1 MLVCALIAL
10 SACQPTNFELSAD
23 KRTGPPMPFGTQA
36 AVAVDGLIVGHRLMD
51 AGEFELALDAYRR
64 AASETGVTA
73 EVLSGMGSANLR
85 LGRLQ
90 QARLLLE
97 KAVEDYT
104 DSASAWNNFGVVL
117 INLGEYQQARRA
129 FRVAYGLDDGNAEL
143 IRQNLIL
150 ANRLVEKQTAEIAE
164 EADFSLVRYG
174 NGSYLLLGN

>member
-1 MLVCALIAL
+1 MASVLTMLG
-10 SACQPTNFELSAD
+10 ACQSSNFELSPEA
-23 KRTGPPMPFGTQA
+23 RSGPPAPFGTRPP
-36 AVAVDGLIVGHRLMD
+36 VAVDGLTVGHRLM
-51 AGEFELALDAYRR
+51 AAEEFELALDAYQR
-64 AASETGVTA
+64 AATETGVTA

-90 QARLLLE
+90 QARILLE

-117 INLGEYQQARRA
+117 INLGEYQQARQA
-129 FRVAYGLDDGNAEL
+129 FRVAFGLDNGNAEL

-150 ANRLVEKQTAEIAE
+150 ANRLIVEQSAEIAE